1 MGDELLRKIII
12 QLFLITEFALVTSFF
27 SFELSGKRRTG
38 LIAIISGLLAI
49 WSAVYVVAHNK
60 PAGFDMYNGLIN
72 TCCYVSYMVL
82 SLVGFY
88 TILKKA
94 PVVMLTSSGF
104 FMSCVAMLIYASG
117 VSMILLFQYYLEI
130 TDKELIMLFWR
141 YVFRPMNIL
150 KNLLIAIALYNYK
163 YKESAE

>member
-12 QLFLITEFALVTSFF
+12 QLFLITEFSLVTLFF
-27 SFELSGKRRTG
+27 SHELTGKKGVKLISAIALLLIVWSSFYISNSGNG
-38 LIAIISGLLAI
+38 S
-49 WSAVYVVAHNK
+49 
-60 PAGFDMYNGLIN
+60 MEMMNGLIN

-82 SLVGFY
+82 SLLGFY

-94 PVVMLTSSGF
+94 HVVMLTSSGF
-104 FMSCVAMLIYASG
+104 FMACVGMLIYASG
-117 VSMILLFQYYLEI
+117 VSLILLFQYYLEI

-141 YVFRPMNIL
+141 YIFRPMNVL
-150 KNLLIAIALYNYK
+150 KNLFIALALYNYK